1 MSPSRTVFGDTLSTQ
16 LLTAVGASST
26 MKHKLFYLGLLAA
39 LLLFGEFEY
48 DNNHAL
54 TFLFSHSDSQL
65 SLFPT
70 KTTQTVQA

>member
-16 LLTAVGASST
+16 LLTTVVASTT

-48 DNNHAL
+48 DNNAL
-54 TFLFSHSDSQL
+54 TSCSL
-65 SLFPT
+65 SSVSLSNK
-70 KTTQTVQA
+70 KTTQTVMSVQA